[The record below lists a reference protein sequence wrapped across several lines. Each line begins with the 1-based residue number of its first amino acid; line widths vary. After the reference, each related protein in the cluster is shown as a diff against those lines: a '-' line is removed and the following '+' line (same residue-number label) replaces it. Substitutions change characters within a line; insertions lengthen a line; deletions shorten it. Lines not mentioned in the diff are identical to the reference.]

1 MKKMIILGRS
11 PFVAKVR
18 LSDLKYEL
26 GCINMPP
33 CKVHYC
39 FCIDGVKF
47 PVDNEVKII
56 SPQAGYSIIPA
67 PNFDKKKK
75 DVLGFYRFTVS
86 SAINW
91 CYLNDY
97 THIYLVGVDHN
108 ENDQY
113 FLHNNGS
120 RSYSRKPFQ
129 PYEHKNLKHFIYQF
143 KDRMNIFQTNPDT
156 SWDLEYVD
164 IKSLYK

>member
-1 MKKMIILGRS
+1 MKEIIILGRS
-11 PFVAKVR
+11 PFINKVR
-18 LSDLKYEL
+18 LNDLKHEL
-26 GCINMPP
+26 GSINKPP
-33 CKVHYC
+33 CNVKYC

-47 PVDNEVKII
+47 PIDNTTKVI
-56 SPQAGYSIIPA
+56 SPKTGYNIIPA

-97 THIYLVGVDHN
+97 TDVFLVGIDHN
-108 ENDQY
+108 ENDSY
-113 FLHNNGS
+113 FLHHDYS
-120 RSYSRKPFQ
+120 KSCSRKPFQ
-129 PYEHKNLKHFIYQF
+129 PYEHKNLKNFIYQF
-143 KDRMNIFQTNPDT
+143 KNRINIFQTNPDT
-156 SWDLEYVD
+156 NWDLEYVD